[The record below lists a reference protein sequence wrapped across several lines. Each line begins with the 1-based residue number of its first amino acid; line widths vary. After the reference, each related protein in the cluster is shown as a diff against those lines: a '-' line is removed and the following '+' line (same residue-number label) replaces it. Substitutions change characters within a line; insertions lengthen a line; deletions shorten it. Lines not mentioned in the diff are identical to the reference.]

1 MCWESKEIYS
11 VRRHN
16 PMRIYRVY
24 REWMHKSTAALT
36 FMLGECAGDMRL
48 ACMYAVNAVI

>member
-1 MCWESKEIYS
+1 
-11 VRRHN
+11 
-16 PMRIYRVY
+16 MRIYRVY

-36 FMLGECAGDMRL
+36 CMLGECAGDMRL